1 MNISEIADWSSLVS
15 VVLAIVGIVITIRI
29 SKKVDNIIKKQ
40 MEEFGKALDKAKIEN
55 KGYDAD
61 ELIKFDERIPN
72 NKLYEETIRN
82 IDNILHS
89 VIEHKIYDESGRK
102 IVDYT
107 GYNNSIRAKGNIML
121 LEIQYLNERLK
132 NSGMDYVTLMELE
145 KIKKELLDHQKKVI
159 PW

>member
-1 MNISEIADWSSLVS
+1 M
-15 VVLAIVGIVITIRI
+15 LAIVGIVITIRI

-82 IDNILHS
+82 IDNILNS

>member
-1 MNISEIADWSSLVS
+1 MSISEIADWSSLVS

-82 IDNILHS
+82 IDNILNS

>member
-82 IDNILHS
+82 IDNILNS

-145 KIKKELLDHQKKVI
+145 KIKKELLDHQKKVS

>member
-82 IDNILHS
+82 IDNILNS

>member
-72 NKLYEETIRN
+72 NKLYDETIRN

-89 VIEHKIYDESGRK
+89 LIEHKIYDESGRK

>member
-82 IDNILHS
+82 IDNILNS
-89 VIEHKIYDESGRK
+89 VIEPKIYDESGRK
-102 IVDYT
+102 TDDYT

-132 NSGMDYVTLMELE
+132 NSGMDYVTLM
-145 KIKKELLDHQKKVI
+145 Q
-159 PW
+159 